1 MKIAIL
7 GDTHFGVRGDS
18 LAFHN
23 LYKKF
28 YSELFFPYLE
38 EHGITN
44 VYQLGDLFDRRK
56 YISFQTLAL
65 CRKYFFDVMQRED
78 IQLYTL
84 LGNHDIAF
92 KNTLDV
98 NSPQLLLKE
107 YDNVGIFDKPFHDK
121 ELGIDII
128 PWICQD
134 NEAEIKDFIKR
145 STASICLGHFELAGY
160 EMDRGNICHEGMSAD
175 ELKKYEMVLSG
186 HFHHKSN
193 DGHINYVGTPYE
205 MTWSDCDD
213 VRGFHILDT
222 DTRELT
228 FIANPHRMFF
238 KIRYNDENIDSLGE
252 IAQAEYNHLA
262 GKYVKIVVEKKTNA
276 YMFDALLDTIAGVNP
291 LDVTVVEDFT
301 EITAEAEDVDVD
313 QAEDTITI
321 LNKYIDGLTLPVESD
336 KIKTVMR
343 DVYNEAI
350 TMESM

>member
-7 GDTHFGVRGDS
+7 GDCHFGVRSDS

-28 YSELFFPYLE
+28 YTEVFFPYLE
-38 EHGITN
+38 ENGIN
-44 VYQLGDLFDRRK
+44 IVYQLGDLFDRRK

-65 CRKYFFDVMQRED
+65 CRKYFFDVMRD
-78 IQLYTL
+78 KNISFYTL

-107 YDNVGIFDKPFHDK
+107 YENICIFDKPHSDK
-121 ELGIDII
+121 EFGIDII

-134 NEAEIKDFIKR
+134 NEAEIADFIKR

-160 EMDRGNICHEGMSAD
+160 EMDRGNICHEGMNASV
-175 ELKKYEMVLSG
+175 LKKYEMVLSG

-222 DTRELT
+222 DTHELT
-228 FIANPHRMFF
+228 FITNPHRMFY
-238 KIRYNDENIDSLGE
+238 KIRYNDENINSLSE
-252 IAQAEYNHLA
+252 ISQQNISDFA

-276 YMFDALLDTIAGVNP
+276 YMFDTFLDEIAQVSP

-301 EITAEAEDVDVD
+301 EITSEADDIDVD
-313 QAEDTITI
+313 QAEDTISI
-321 LNKYIDGLTLPVESD
+321 LYKYIDNLTLPVESD

-343 DVYNEAI
+343 DIYNEAI
-350 TMESM
+350 AMESV

>member
-7 GDTHFGVRGDS
+7 GDTHFGVRNDS

-28 YSELFFPYLE
+28 YAEVFFPYLE
-38 EHGITN
+38 EHGIKN

-65 CRKYFFDVMQRED
+65 CRKYFFDVMQRKE
-78 IQLYTL
+78 IQFYTL

-92 KNTLDV
+92 KNTLEV
-98 NSPQLLLKE
+98 NSPQLLLQDYE
-107 YDNVGIFDKPFHDK
+107 NICIFDQPFHDE

-134 NEAEIKDFIKR
+134 NEAEIQDFIKR
-145 STASICLGHFELAGY
+145 SSAHICLGHFELAGY
-160 EMDRGNICHEGMSAD
+160 EMDRGNICHEGMDAI

-222 DTRELT
+222 ETRELT
-228 FIANPHRMFF
+228 FIVNLHRMFH
-238 KIRYNDENIDSLGE
+238 KIRYNDEGIDSLGE
-252 IAQAEYNHLA
+252 IAQADYSNLA

-276 YMFDALLDTIAGVNP
+276 FMFDTLLDEIAKVNP

-301 EITAEAEDVDVD
+301 EITTEAEEAEVD

-336 KIKTVMR
+336 KIKTLMR

-350 TMESM
+350 AMETT